1 MLMIM
6 EALGFQNRRQ
16 QKRFKV
22 HTFKPQYLTMY
33 NEPLSYSE
41 VLFTSELLKQR
52 YKKIAI

>member
-1 MLMIM
+1 MMIM
-6 EALGFQNRRQ
+6 EALEIQDKRQ
-16 QKRFKV
+16 KKRFEV

-52 YKKIAI
+52 YKKIAS